1 MSKKGFRRTVA
12 FDDDVKKAI
21 LRYRGRILIDTGKDK
36 RFGPAV
42 NELLREVLVQKGH
55 LQKPE

>member
-1 MSKKGFRRTVA
+1 MA